1 MFWKYVQIT
10 KWANLEIGSFNDSL
24 GLPVVRTQTRI
35 LNCSYKESLPA
46 LASIYLNTDCPVKS
60 VHVASVHFHFYE
72 VKQTIFWK
80 ALFTGLPASPI
91 VKIAWYTNGIERE
104 KQEYLSLAIRPF
116 ITLSYYVHGCFLR
129 WKDIFIC
136 LSLILLCYTQAN
148 SATGRQYALFS
159 SNLLQN
165 SKVWSSLFT
174 ISTISKLYRLLNG
187 YLYSVLAFHF
197 TSSFVCHFR
206 NICTF
211 SKGSIKFHGCTWFQP
226 TENTFYLRNERSIFL
241 DNWSSLWYCL

>member
-24 GLPVVRTQTRI
+24 GLPVVRTQNRI

-104 KQEYLSLAIRPF
+104 KQGYLSLAIRPF

-129 WKDIFIC
+129 CEEFEKIYSSVCRSYYYVIPRQTLRPEDNMHCSLQIC
-136 LSLILLCYTQAN
+136 CKILKFE
-148 SATGRQYALFS
+148 ALFS
-159 SNLLQN
+159 
-165 SKVWSSLFT
+165 
-174 ISTISKLYRLLNG
+174 R
-187 YLYSVLAFHF
+187 
-197 TSSFVCHFR
+197 
-206 NICTF
+206 
-211 SKGSIKFHGCTWFQP
+211 
-226 TENTFYLRNERSIFL
+226 
-241 DNWSSLWYCL
+241 